1 MTLWDW
7 MFVFYLSAAITV
19 GGMIFMYHTR
29 RKPPTYPKDWICDGC
44 GQVSSE
50 LREGMCAYCTNF
62 YKPTEHC
69 RQRGK

>member
-7 MFVFYLSAAITV
+7 MFVFYLSAAVTV
-19 GGMIFMYHTR
+19 GGMIFMYRTR
-29 RKPPTYPKDWICDGC
+29 RNPPIYPKDWICDGC
-44 GQVSSE
+44 GQVSSQ

-69 RQRGK
+69 RQRDN

>member
-7 MFVFYLSAAITV
+7 MFVFYCSAALTV
-19 GGMIFMYHTR
+19 AALLFIR
-29 RKPPTYPKDWICDGC
+29 WARPKPQTYLKEWICDGC

-50 LREGMCAYCTNF
+50 LQEGMCAYCTNF

>member
-19 GGMIFMYHTR
+19 GGMIFMYCTR

-62 YKPTEHC
+62 YKSTEHW
-69 RQRGK
+69 RQRSK

>member
-7 MFVFYLSAAITV
+7 MFVFYCSAALTV
-19 GGMIFMYHTR
+19 AALLFIR
-29 RKPPTYPKDWICDGC
+29 WSRPKPQTYPKDWICDGC

-50 LREGMCAYCTNF
+50 LQNGMCAYCTNF
-62 YKPTEHC
+62 YKPTEHS